1 MLKRGI
7 AAALATVMVLGLT
20 ACGEKPAETETGDSN
35 TPATPAGFVEKKVEP
50 DNFESGVELT
60 SDCYRFIYALG
71 NAPATIDAAKFF
83 KMRLEQESG
92 GTLSCDI
99 YTDNVLGS
107 ERELLE
113 GCQFGNYDIVL
124 ATNATVASFSND
136 IFCLD
141 IPWLYDNKQQV
152 YEVLDGVLGDTLAE
166 GLEDKGFKLL
176 QWQENSFRTLTTS
189 DRKVE
194 KVSDLKGLKIR
205 IMENELQL
213 LQWKNYGAN
222 PTPMA
227 FTELFTALQQGT
239 VDGQDNGAELT
250 WQTKFC
256 EVQKYYTYTKHIYS
270 PYVIL
275 MSKEKFQTL
284 TPEQQEIVMRV
295 SDEAVTYERER
306 CSEYEAA
313 AIENI
318 KNYPGMTFTEL
329 TPEAVEEFKAACVGL
344 KDLAYKKVKNPE
356 IVDLLYSEVEKAK
369 AKYPAE
375 GVESAS

>member
-7 AAALATVMVLGLT
+7 AAALASVMVLGLT
-20 ACGEKPAETETGDSN
+20 ACGKEPVETGQTD
-35 TPATPAGFVEKKVEP
+35 TPATPTGFVETKVEP
-50 DNFESGVELT
+50 DSFDSGVELT

-189 DRKVE
+189 DREVKS
-194 KVSDLKGLKIR
+194 VSDLKGLKIR

-213 LQWKNYGAN
+213 AQWKNYGAN

-275 MSKEKFQTL
+275 MSNEKFKSL

-295 SDEAVTYERER
+295 SDEAVAYERER

-344 KDLAYKKVKNPE
+344 KELAYKKVSNPE
-356 IVDLLYSEVEKAK
+356 IIDLLYSEVEKAK

>member
-20 ACGEKPAETETGDSN
+20 ACGKEPVETGDTD
-35 TPATPAGFVEKKVEP
+35 TPATPTGFVEKKVEP

-60 SDCYRFIYALG
+60 DDCYRFIYALG
-71 NAPATIDAAKFF
+71 NAPATIDAAKYF

-141 IPWLYDNKQQV
+141 IPWLYDSKQQV
-152 YEVLDGVLGDTLAE
+152 YEVLDGVLGDTLAA
-166 GLEDKGFKLL
+166 GLEEKGFRLL

-189 DRKVE
+189 DREVKTVD
-194 KVSDLKGLKIR
+194 DLKGLKIR

-213 LQWKNYGAN
+213 AQWKNYGAN

-256 EVQKYYTYTKHIYS
+256 EVQKFYTYTKHIYS
-270 PYVIL
+270 PYLIL
-275 MSKEKFQTL
+275 MSQEKFDSL
-284 TPEQQEIVMRV
+284 TPEQQEIVTKV
-295 SDEAVTYERER
+295 SDEAVAYERER
-306 CSEYEAA
+306 CSEYEAVA
-313 AIENI
+313 LENI
-318 KNYPGMTFTEL
+318 KSYPGMTFTEL
-329 TPEAVEEFKAACVGL
+329 TPEAVAEFKAACSNI
-344 KDLAYKKVKNPE
+344 KELAYQKVSNPE
-356 IVDLLYSEVEKAK
+356 IIDLLYSEVEKAK
-369 AKYPAE
+369 AKYPVE
-375 GVESAS
+375 GAAS